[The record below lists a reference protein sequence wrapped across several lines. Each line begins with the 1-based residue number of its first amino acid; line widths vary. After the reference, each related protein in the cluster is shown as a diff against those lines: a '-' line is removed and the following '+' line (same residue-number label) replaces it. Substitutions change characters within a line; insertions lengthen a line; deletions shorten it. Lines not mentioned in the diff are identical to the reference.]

1 MQRDMVFMFPALVL
15 KDEFVAGLRRA
26 ESINK
31 TLPDVGDGK
40 RGRMN
45 KVIGIETIIAE
56 FIEHYFECFEIDR
69 LRLTDRCTD
78 RPLR

>member
-15 KDEFVAGLRRA
+15 KDEFVAGLRCA

-45 KVIGIETIIAE
+45 KVIGIETIVAE
-56 FIEHYFECFEIDR
+56 FVKEDFITWEI
-69 LRLTDRCTD
+69 LTIGRLTIYD
-78 RPLR
+78 